1 MGSKEKEEEIKG
13 FSFLVIIGT
22 FMCLGGM
29 MSLFL
34 QSGCYE
40 TIRVIQKP
48 GSCFDRSWYVT
59 SVVERAGG
67 VQPEEERRLQE
78 TSQWPASA

>member
-1 MGSKEKEEEIKG
+1 MGSKEKEEEEIKG

-34 QSGCYE
+34 QSGCYK
-40 TIRVIQKP
+40 TIRVIEKP
-48 GSCFDRSWYVT
+48 SSHLVRAWCVT
-59 SVVERAGG
+59 SQAEGVGG
-67 VQPEEERRLQE
+67 VHPGEEKAAGDL
-78 TSQWPASA
+78 TVA

>member
-1 MGSKEKEEEIKG
+1 MGSKEKKEEEIKG
-13 FSFLVIIGT
+13 FSSLVIIGT

-40 TIRVIQKP
+40 TIRVIEK
-48 GSCFDRSWYVT
+48 G
-59 SVVERAGG
+59 
-67 VQPEEERRLQE
+67 L
-78 TSQWPASA
+78 